1 MISLVNKYDVPVPRY
16 TSYPTVPAWNLAGFS
31 KEGYVSKIKA
41 SFKQANEGISL
52 YIHLPY
58 CESLCTYCGC
68 NTRITVNHRL
78 ELPYIESV
86 IAEWKLYLKVFEGQ
100 PVIREIHLG
109 GGTPTFFSPENLKFL
124 VESIL
129 ETAQIHADYQFSF
142 EGHPNNTTFEH
153 LQALYEVGF
162 TRVSFGVQDV
172 DYKVQKAI
180 NRLQPIEN
188 LEKVTLWARS
198 IGYTSINFDLIYGL
212 PFQTIFGVKNT
223 VDVVESLKPDRI
235 AFYSYAHV
243 PWTKPG
249 QRAYSEEDIPTGT
262 EKHKLNLIGQ
272 AMLKAIGY
280 ESIGMDHFALPNDSL
295 TVARAT
301 GRLHRNFMGYTES
314 RTSFM
319 IGLGV
324 SAISDI
330 GNAYAQNVKSIEG
343 YKEII
348 EKGELPVFKGHL
360 STKGELKTKEVI
372 LDIACNSLIQLS
384 DYLNLSEAKKET
396 FMTFVEDGLVEKFCL
411 NYRVTPKGMNLLR
424 NICSVFDEYYVAD
437 QGEKQFSQAV

>member
-1 MISLVNKYDVPVPRY
+1 MISLIKKYDLPVPRY
-16 TSYPTVPAWNLAGFS
+16 TSYPTVPAWDLVGFS
-31 KEGYVSKIKA
+31 KQGYESRVRT
-41 SFKQANEGISL
+41 SFSEAKDGISL

-68 NTRITVNHRL
+68 NTRITINHKVER
-78 ELPYIESV
+78 PYIESV
-86 IAEWKLYLKVFEGQ
+86 IAEWKLYLKVFDGE

-124 VESIL
+124 IESIL
-129 ETAQIHADYQFSF
+129 ETAQVHEDYQFSF

-172 DYKVQKAI
+172 DFKVQKAI

-188 LEKVTLWARS
+188 IERVTKWASS
-198 IGYTSINFDLIYGL
+198 IGYTSVNFDLIYGL
-212 PFQTIFGVKNT
+212 PFQTIYNIKNT
-223 VDVVESLKPDRI
+223 IDVVESLMPDRI

-243 PWTKPG
+243 PWTRPG
-249 QRAYSEEDIPTGT
+249 QRAYSEEHIPMGT
-262 EKHKLNLIGQ
+262 DKHKLNIIGQ
-272 AMLKAIGY
+272 ALLKAIGY
-280 ESIGMDHFALPNDSL
+280 EAIGMDHFALPNDSL
-295 TVARAT
+295 TIARAT

-324 SAISDI
+324 SSISDI
-330 GNAYAQNVKSIEG
+330 GTAYAQNVKSIEG
-343 YKEII
+343 YREII
-348 EKGELPVFKGHL
+348 EKGELPIFKGHL
-360 STKGELKTKEVI
+360 LTKQELKTKEVI
-372 LDIACNSLIQLS
+372 LDIACNGLFQLN
-384 DYLNLSEAKKET
+384 DYLSLSELKKESI
-396 FMTFVEDGLVEKFCL
+396 MTMVEDGLLEKFCL
-411 NYRVTPKGMNLLR
+411 NYRVTTKGMNFLR
-424 NICSVFDEYYVAD
+424 NICSVFDEYYIPD